1 MENDLILL
9 TDFFQYSSAELDFIV
24 SLENEGLIETKVYDD
39 QTYISVSQLDELEAF
54 TRLYYDLSI
63 NIEGIDVIHNLLQKI
78 RNMEQELTF
87 LKRNLQQISPLDNDI
102 FEDYALS
109 E

>member
-24 SLENEGLIETKVYDD
+24 SLENEGLIETKVYND
-39 QTYISVSQLDELEAF
+39 QTYISVSQLDELETF

-78 RNMEQELTF
+78 RNMEQELTL
-87 LKRNLQQISPLDNDI
+87 LKRNLKQISTTDNDI
-102 FEDYALS
+102 FEDYALN

>member
-24 SLENEGLIETKVYDD
+24 SLENEGLIETTVYDD
-39 QTYISVSQLDELEAF
+39 QTYISVSQLDELETF

-102 FEDYALS
+102 FEDYTLS